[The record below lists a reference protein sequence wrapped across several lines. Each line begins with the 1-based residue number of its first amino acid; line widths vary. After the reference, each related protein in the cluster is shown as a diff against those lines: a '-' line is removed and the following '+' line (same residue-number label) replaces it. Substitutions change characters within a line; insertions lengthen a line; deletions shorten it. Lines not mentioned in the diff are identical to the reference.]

1 MPINKDLPAW
11 NLSKHLL
18 PPIKIILDHKFSE
31 KAAAYW
37 PPLVQLH
44 PRGALACALS
54 SFIEWLDL
62 IVIQDL
68 KRLFKVKDPEKVA
81 KFIQMARKEV

>member
-1 MPINKDLPAW
+1 M
-11 NLSKHLL
+11 
-18 PPIKIILDHKFSE
+18 
-31 KAAAYW
+31 
-37 PPLVQLH
+37 QLH